1 LKVSKKPFICDMLF
15 FIGAVICILILIVKG
30 YLSAFD
36 SMIMLGYYIIYVV
49 SVVVINWRKH
59 IKKSRIE
66 NYQSLGLP
74 FPRCEFDSDSE
85 DLELYSD
92 NDKYNDSLELSET
105 SSMENFNNF
114 DEEFNDNNNE
124 ITFLPNKNKRE
135 ELDNESEKED
145 DENTPLLN
153 NNDRYISTHV
163 NINSY
168 FENEGNSNINTNN
181 ATLLERNL
189 RLFKEKMIHTLFPY
203 FEDWDQQSL
212 HTKCINLICMP
223 FRLAL
228 TITIPV
234 ITPEIHKAYGIQME
248 NIKGKST
255 SNTNKHHHH
264 HHHHKPRNSNDTLN
278 EEDEPLL
285 NNKEK
290 LKNQQLSRILTESQ
304 DTLSRSTS
312 FEEIDNLV
320 RQGLMNKQKQ
330 LFQNNLSK
338 SFTNDDIYQLY
349 DDMKSNTLDLNK
361 KKYKSLSSRNLEDNL
376 YQKALRNT
384 SYLNNQKQKE
394 KERDLNKNFNTTTT
408 TNNSNNSDN
417 NNNNYHSFTPSEF
430 ANFESFNSNL
440 NNDLE
445 NNFNSLQTLN
455 SELNNSVLPSDV
467 NFFMNNTNQS
477 LAKASSSSINN
488 NNNNINN
495 NNSNN
500 NDNDYPLNPLSI
512 DNRLSSSYTQ
522 KYNTPDN
529 HKNGSYLIESNNN
542 AFSMGPLEN
551 SMNKSFCDFNS
562 NVSNSNTEISLPLL
576 GQEQE
581 QDLDI
586 INSNQNNHK
595 TIQKKQSTNTVNTT
609 TTTTNDEITFPIE
622 GPLNVTDVWNKW
634 LIVIPTTI
642 CPLFITLVFSIDL
655 DVDYYHWI
663 FSCCLSVV
671 AFLFTTSCLKNDQI
685 PSYYFVF
692 SIIGFLSGLCWIY
705 VIANELVAVLQSL
718 GKVLRISDSI
728 MGLSFFAMGNSL
740 GDLVTNTS
748 IARMGFSKMA
758 LGACL
763 GTPLLNII
771 LGLGLS
777 GMILTE
783 KHHKP
788 LPIKIDSNALYFSV
802 IGLLICSIGTLFFVY
817 FNNFNMTRTYGLC
830 AIIIY
835 TLIVIFQVIIEISY
849 K

>member
-1 LKVSKKPFICDMLF
+1 
-15 FIGAVICILILIVKG
+15 
-30 YLSAFD
+30 
-36 SMIMLGYYIIYVV
+36 
-49 SVVVINWRKH
+49 
-59 IKKSRIE
+59 
-66 NYQSLGLP
+66 
-74 FPRCEFDSDSE
+74 
-85 DLELYSD
+85 
-92 NDKYNDSLELSET
+92 
-105 SSMENFNNF
+105 
-114 DEEFNDNNNE
+114 
-124 ITFLPNKNKRE
+124 
-135 ELDNESEKED
+135 
-145 DENTPLLN
+145 
-153 NNDRYISTHV
+153 
-163 NINSY
+163 
-168 FENEGNSNINTNN
+168 
-181 ATLLERNL
+181 
-189 RLFKEKMIHTLFPY
+189 MIHTLFPY

-642 CPLFITLVFSIDL
+642 CPLFITLVFSIGK
-655 DVDYYHWI
+655 DYIYI
-663 FSCCLSVV
+663 GITIKYIL
-671 AFLFTTSCLKNDQI
+671 
-685 PSYYFVF
+685 
-692 SIIGFLSGLCWIY
+692 II
-705 VIANELVAVLQSL
+705 
-718 GKVLRISDSI
+718 
-728 MGLSFFAMGNSL
+728 
-740 GDLVTNTS
+740 
-748 IARMGFSKMA
+748 
-758 LGACL
+758 
-763 GTPLLNII
+763 
-771 LGLGLS
+771 
-777 GMILTE
+777 
-783 KHHKP
+783 
-788 LPIKIDSNALYFSV
+788 
-802 IGLLICSIGTLFFVY
+802 Y
-817 FNNFNMTRTYGLC
+817 FNMLY
-830 AIIIY
+830 
-835 TLIVIFQVIIEISY
+835 V
-849 K
+849 